1 MIKKV
6 LIVVFIIFLIVTACQ
21 NRTQNTIRISGAW
34 ALFPMMNVWAAEY
47 QRNHDVIIEISGGG
61 AGKGMSD
68 VLNGQV
74 DIAMCSRPIREEE
87 IQQGAFYLSVTK
99 DAVIAGNYKGDMIA
113 TGVVEI
119 KSTGKFTG
127 NITQKNGSS
136 LMIEKGG
143 VFKGKSIVQYQM
155 N

>member
-1 MIKKV
+1 MLFSSNSSGNNGSKS
-6 LIVVFIIFLIVTACQ
+6 VTV
-21 NRTQNTIRISGAW
+21 IG
-34 ALFPMMNVWAAEY
+34 E
-47 QRNHDVIIEISGGG
+47 DVIIDGKLTFKGSVKINGKVTGDIISNDVITV
-61 AGKGMSD
+61 GKFGD
-68 VLNGQV
+68 VESN
-74 DIAMCSRPIREEE
+74 IKTR
-87 IQQGAFYLSVTK
+87 

-113 TGVVEI
+113 TGVIEI

-143 VFKGKSIVQYQM
+143 IFKGKSIVQDYK

>member
-1 MIKKV
+1 MYCFKGSVKINGKVTGDIISNDAITVGKFGDVESNIK
-6 LIVVFIIFLIVTACQ
+6 
-21 NRTQNTIRISGAW
+21 
-34 ALFPMMNVWAAEY
+34 
-47 QRNHDVIIEISGGG
+47 
-61 AGKGMSD
+61 
-68 VLNGQV
+68 
-74 DIAMCSRPIREEE
+74 
-87 IQQGAFYLSVTK
+87 TK

-143 VFKGKSIVQYQM
+143 VFKGK
-155 N
+155 NWL